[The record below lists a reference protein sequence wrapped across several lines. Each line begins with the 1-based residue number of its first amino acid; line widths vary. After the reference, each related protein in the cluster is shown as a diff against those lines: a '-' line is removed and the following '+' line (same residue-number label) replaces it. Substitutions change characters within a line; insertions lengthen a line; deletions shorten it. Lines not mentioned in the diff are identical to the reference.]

1 MYSSVEDELEEG
13 RLEEE
18 KSVETNC
25 YSSVRAEG
33 NINLDI
39 TRRLSMSEC

>member
-1 MYSSVEDELEEG
+1 MEDEVEGG

-18 KSVETNC
+18 ESVETNC
-25 YSSVRAEG
+25 YSSVSAEG

-39 TRRLSMSEC
+39 TRRLSVSECLR